1 MKKYDM
7 TEDVAGMVYRKVL
20 ETARHVV
27 EDAGGDP
34 LTGTDLDKLKDC
46 FTVVH
51 LIEHMDEASK

>member
-7 TEDVAGMVYRKVL
+7 TMDIAEMVYRKVL
-20 ETARHVV
+20 MTAQHVV
-27 EDAGGDP
+27 EDAGSEC

>member
-1 MKKYDM
+1 MKRYDM

-27 EDAGGDP
+27 EDAGSEV

-51 LIEHMDEASK
+51 LIAHMDHAE